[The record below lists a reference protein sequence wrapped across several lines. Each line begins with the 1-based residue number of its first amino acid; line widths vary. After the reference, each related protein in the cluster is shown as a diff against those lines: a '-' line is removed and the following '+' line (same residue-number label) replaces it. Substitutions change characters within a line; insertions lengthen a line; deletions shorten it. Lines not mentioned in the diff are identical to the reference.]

1 MMPTVETF
9 MTRTPFFVTSNDTIE
24 RARGLMNEHAIR
36 HVPVVDGGDLVG
48 MVVDR
53 ELVVLETIPGLKPSL
68 VSITKAMRP
77 ALSVSANLG
86 LDDAVDLMVDN
97 ELDCLVVRDPAG
109 HMEGIVTAVDALA
122 AIASL
127 AR

>member
-9 MTRTPFFVTSNDTIE
+9 MTRTPFSVTSNDTLD
-24 RARGLMNEHAIR
+24 RARVLMNEHAIR
-36 HVPVVDGGDLVG
+36 HVPVVDGDDLVG

-68 VSITKAMRP
+68 VPITKAMRP

-97 ELDCLVVRDPAG
+97 ELDCLVVRDRAG